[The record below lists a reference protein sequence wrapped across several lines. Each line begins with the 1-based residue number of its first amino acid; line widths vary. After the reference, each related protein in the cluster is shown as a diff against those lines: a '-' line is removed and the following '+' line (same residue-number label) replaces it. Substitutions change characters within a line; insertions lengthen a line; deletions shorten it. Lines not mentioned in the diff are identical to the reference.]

1 MITGLIVTEAHSIG
15 GKRMAKRKRKL
26 GRGVAMVGAG
36 MSPFGIRPDVTN
48 RELFA
53 EAFLDMKDS
62 VDKGLDPEEIEALYV
77 GNCGSEMW
85 ESQSVIG
92 ALCASE
98 IGLSP
103 RPALKVED
111 ACASSSVAVRE
122 GIIGIASGLYD
133 MVLAGGTEK
142 MSVLSTDWTTM
153 ALACGSDT
161 SCESSA
167 GFTFPGLYA
176 SMATAHM
183 EKYGTI
189 HDDLLKVAIK
199 NHSNGALNP
208 KAHFPMTIKG
218 VMDMRIAKAKEKGSP
233 VPSWADELEF
243 LNDPRYNPVIAW
255 PNTLFDCCP
264 ITDGAACILLVA
276 EEISKRFTDTP
287 IRIIGTGQASGYN
300 LHDRDTLTS
309 IPAAQAA
316 AQQAYEMADVGPQD
330 IKIAEVHDC
339 FTIAEVM
346 AIADLGFF
354 REGKAAAAAAG
365 EGKTARDGIKPI
377 NVSGGL
383 KCKGHPVGA
392 TGAAQ
397 VVEIFQQMRGE
408 AGQRQVTNMDI
419 NLALNHNIGAHG
431 TTAVVQIFERR

>member
-1 MITGLIVTEAHSIG
+1 
-15 GKRMAKRKRKL
+15 MAKRKRKL

-53 EAFLDMKDS
+53 EAFLDMKAS
-62 VDKGLDPEEIEALYV
+62 VDKGVDPQEIEALYV
-77 GNCGSEMW
+77 GNCGAEMW

-92 ALCASE
+92 VLCASE
-98 IGLSP
+98 IGLTP

-142 MSVLSTDWTTM
+142 MSVLPIDWTTM

-161 SCESSA
+161 TYESSA

-183 EKYGTI
+183 EKHGTT

-208 KAHFPMTIKG
+208 KAHFPMTIKD
-218 VMDMRIAKAKEKGSP
+218 VMNMRIAKAKEKGSP
-233 VPSWADELEF
+233 VPSWANELEF
-243 LNDPRYNPVIAW
+243 LNDPRYNPIIAW

-276 EEISKRFTDTP
+276 EEIANNFTDTP
-287 IRIIGTGQASGYN
+287 IYIIGTGQASGHN

-309 IPAAQAA
+309 IPAAQLA

-354 REGKAAAAAAG
+354 KEGKEAATAAG
-365 EGKTARDGIKPI
+365 EGKTARDGRRPI

-408 AGQRQVTNMDI
+408 AGQRQVTSMDV

>member
-1 MITGLIVTEAHSIG
+1 
-15 GKRMAKRKRKL
+15 
-26 GRGVAMVGAG
+26 MVGAG

-53 EAFLDMKDS
+53 EAFLDMKAS
-62 VDKGLDPEEIEALYV
+62 VDKGVDPQEIEALYV
-77 GNCGSEMW
+77 GNSGAEMW

-92 ALCASE
+92 VLCASE
-98 IGLSP
+98 IALSP

-142 MSVLSTDWTTM
+142 MSVLPIDWTTM

-161 SCESSA
+161 TYESSA

-176 SMATAHM
+176 SMATVHM
-183 EKYGTI
+183 DKYGTT

-199 NHSNGALNP
+199 NHTNGALNP
-208 KAHFPMTIKG
+208 KAHFPMTIKD
-218 VMDMRIAKAKEKGSP
+218 VMNMRIAKAKEKGSP

-276 EEISKRFTDTP
+276 DEIAKNFTDTP
-287 IRIIGTGQASGYN
+287 IYIIGTGQASGHN

-309 IPAAQAA
+309 IPAAQLA

-354 REGKAAAAAAG
+354 KEGKEAATAAG
-365 EGKTARDGIKPI
+365 EGKTARDGRRPI

-397 VVEIFQQMRGE
+397 IVEIFQQMRGE
-408 AGQRQVTNMDI
+408 AGQRQVTNMDV